1 MFKILSNKK
10 IAPRIFKMELEAPL
24 VAKKAKAG
32 QFVIVRIDERG
43 ERIPLTVADHGAE
56 GITIVYQEVGVTTH
70 RLTEKKNGEFLQD
83 VVGPLGHATEA
94 KKIGAVCCIGGGVGI
109 AELYPVARA
118 YKDSGNKVIVI
129 VGARNKELIIFKKE
143 LSKVCDEMFVMT
155 DDGSD
160 GKKGFVSDALK
171 EIMDSGKGIDLV
183 YAVGPAIMMKVVA
196 DVTRT
201 KKIKTIASLN
211 TVLVDGTG
219 MCGSCRIE
227 AEGGT
232 KFVCVDGPEFDA
244 HTVNFDE
251 LMARQ
256 LLFKEQE
263 GHACKLNNLKFT
275 L

>member
-24 VAKKAKAG
+24 VAKKANAG
-32 QFVIVRIDERG
+32 QFVIIRIDERG
-43 ERIPLTVADHGAE
+43 ERIPLTIADHDAE
-56 GITIVYQEVGVTTH
+56 NIVIVYQAVGVTTH
-70 RLTEKKNGEFLQD
+70 RLTEKKSGEFLQD
-83 VVGPLGHATEA
+83 VVGPLGRATEA
-94 KKIGAVCCIGGGVGI
+94 KKIGTVCCMGGGVGI
-109 AELYPVARA
+109 AELYPVTKA
-118 YKDSGNKVIVI
+118 YKDSGNRVIVI
-129 VGARNKELIIFKKE
+129 IGARNKGLVIFKKE
-143 LSKVCDEMFVMT
+143 LGKVCDEMFVMT

-171 EIMDSGKGIDLV
+171 ELMDSGKGIDLV

-196 DVTRT
+196 DIT
-201 KKIKTIASLN
+201 KPCKIKTTVSLN
-211 TVLVDGTG
+211 TVIVDGTG

-251 LMARQ
+251 LLARQ
-256 LLFKEQE
+256 SLFKEQE
-263 GHACKLNNLKFT
+263 DHACKLKLE
-275 L
+275 LR

>member
-10 IAPRIFKMELEAPL
+10 IAPRIFQMELVAPL
-24 VAKKAKAG
+24 VAKKANAG
-32 QFVIVRIDERG
+32 QFVIIRIDERG
-43 ERIPLTVADHGAE
+43 ERIPLTIADHDAE
-56 GITIVYQEVGVTTH
+56 NIIIVYQVVGVTTH

-94 KKIGAVCCIGGGVGI
+94 KKIGTVCCIGGGVGI
-109 AELYPVARA
+109 AELHPVAKA
-118 YKDSGNKVIVI
+118 YKDSGNRVIVI
-129 VGARNKELIIFKKE
+129 IGARNKELIIFKKE
-143 LSKVCDEMFVMT
+143 LGKVCDEMFVMT

-171 EIMDSGKGIDLV
+171 ELMDSGKGIDLV

-196 DVTRT
+196 DIT
-201 KKIKTIASLN
+201 KPCKIKTTVSLN
-211 TVLVDGTG
+211 TVIVDGTG

-256 LLFKEQE
+256 SLFKEQE
-263 GHACKLNNLKFT
+263 DHVCKLKHINFT